1 MITFYGRKTSDNV
14 QKAWWMLLETGQP
27 FEHIERGGRFGGLD
41 DPEFLA
47 LNPHGR
53 VPLLVDGA
61 TSVWESTAIIRYLA
75 AQYCAPAIWPPSPRD
90 RAEVDKWM
98 DWAQSRL
105 YPASN
110 RLFWLSVRTPVEDQ
124 DAGKIAATAD
134 DLNGSMLRLESQL
147 EGRNY
152 LTGDSL
158 SLADIVA
165 GATLYRYIEN
175 PNDKP
180 GLPNVLK
187 WYGRL
192 RDRPAYQEAVMHPFE
207 ELRGRLAY

>member
-27 FEHIERGGRFGGLD
+27 FEHIERGGRFGGLGE
-41 DPEFLA
+41 PEFLK

-53 VPLLVDGA
+53 VPVLVDGE
-61 TSVWESTAIIRYLA
+61 TVVWESTAIVRYLA
-75 AQYCAPAIWPPSPRD
+75 AEYCADTLWRLNPRQ

-110 RLFWLSVRTPVEDQ
+110 RLFWLSVRTPVADQ
-124 DAGKIAATAD
+124 DESTISATVE
-134 DLNGSMLRLESQL
+134 DLNALMLKLEEQL
-147 EGRNY
+147 KGRNY
-152 LTGDSL
+152 LAGDAL

-165 GATLYRYIEN
+165 GATLYRYFEN
-175 PNDKP
+175 PAAKP
-180 GLPNVLK
+180 EMLNVRGWYERLK
-187 WYGRL
+187 
-192 RDRPAYQEAVMHPFE
+192 DRPAYQEAIMHPFE